1 MAKSA
6 ASNSNPVTQAVSQA
20 VASGSIARSSCDAL
34 IRNYAEIY
42 PDEMD
47 ALLEGIRN
55 GSITVLERR

>member
-6 ASNSNPVTQAVSQA
+6 ALNPVAAAVSQA
-20 VASGSIARSSCDAL
+20 VASGSIARSTCDKL
-34 IRNYAEIY
+34 IRDYAEAF

>member
-6 ASNSNPVTQAVSQA
+6 ALNPVAAAVSQA
-20 VASGSIARSSCDAL
+20 VAAGSIARSTCDSL
-34 IRNYAEIY
+34 IRNYAEAY